1 MKLKN
6 LSSTILKADK
16 MHKITIRGVD
26 NVQITTG
33 YSDRIHFNFEEITTS
48 LKERRYGHVINNI
61 NLENPFLQ
69 EHDVDVISRAIIKS
83 SYLNHSLDKYDK
95 YDGWVD
101 ISISPETK
109 KVIVEN
115 IEIPVEMVE
124 GESIKTKIN
133 VNVLKAILATGATE
147 ILLTIGKQEERSFS
161 FIATNFDSCSVQII
175 MLEE

>member
-6 LSSTILKADK
+6 VLSAILKADK

-33 YSDRIHFNFEEITTS
+33 YGDRIHFNFEEMTIP
-48 LKERRYGHVINNI
+48 LEERYGHIINDI

-69 EHDVDVISRAIIKS
+69 DHDVDVISRAIIKS
-83 SYLNHSLDKYDK
+83 SYLNHSLDKYD
-95 YDGWVD
+95 GWVD
-101 ISISPETK
+101 VSISPETK

-115 IEIPVEMVE
+115 IELPVEMVE

-133 VNVLKAILATGATE
+133 VNVVKAILTTGATE
-147 ILLTIGKQEERSFS
+147 ILLTIGKQEELSFS